1 MRRIALFGPTGAGKS
16 TLTTLLGQEV
26 VAAGGEILTVKV
38 GAPLYQVQGL
48 VHALAGRPLLE
59 GSRQDGV
66 LLNFL
71 GAHMRRINPDAL
83 TEAFARRVEQAEQ
96 VMPRAVLLCDD
107 LRAPDVEAVT
117 KLGFALVEV
126 SAPEEVR
133 RERRRARGDWSPGD
147 EKHPTEELVTAV
159 PWRRVDNHGSL
170 ASLRA
175 KAAALAL
182 EILR

>member
-1 MRRIALFGPTGAGKS
+1 MRRIALSGPPGAGKS
-16 TLTTLLGQEV
+16 TLASLLGQEV
-26 VAAGGEILTVKV
+26 VAAGEEILTVKV
-38 GAPLYQVQGL
+38 GAPLYEAQSL

-59 GSRQDGV
+59 GGRQDGV

-96 VMPRAVLLCDD
+96 LKPRAVLLCDD

-117 KLGFALVEV
+117 KLGFVLVEV
-126 SAPEEVR
+126 SAPEAVR
-133 RERRRARGDWSPGD
+133 RERRRMRGDLSLGD
-147 EKHPTEELVTAV
+147 EKHPTEEPVTAV
-159 PWRRVDNHGSL
+159 PWRRVDNDGSL